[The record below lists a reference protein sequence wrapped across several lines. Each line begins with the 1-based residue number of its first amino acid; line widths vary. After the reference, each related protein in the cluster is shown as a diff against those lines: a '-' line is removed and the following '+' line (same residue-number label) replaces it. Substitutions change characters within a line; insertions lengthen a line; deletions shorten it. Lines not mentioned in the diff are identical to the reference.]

1 MRPAVGTS
9 VGVTEMRS
17 VARYQS
23 KGRLMVSFSSQCAI
37 FVEERHCCHLE
48 FDVFYWMHTRPI
60 YRFDRK

>member
-1 MRPAVGTS
+1 MRPAAGTS

-23 KGRLMVSFSSQCAI
+23 KGRLTVSFSSQCAI
-37 FVEERHCCHLE
+37 FVGERRCFHLE
-48 FDVFYWMHTRPI
+48 VDVVYWMHTKPI